1 MVIILIEIDLV
12 NNVNLSL
19 LEKDLLQELQK
30 CRRTTKPSTASASG
44 GSLSKKL
51 SFSTRLDIHFKNIE
65 DERDMYKNEVEL
77 LQKLFHERSRTGSPS
92 RLRGR
97 SVSPSAAT
105 RLANRRENGS
115 SSVIPYVKRSASS
128 CSTSPTRCTVC
139 GLNRNRSS
147 PTRVKRKKKGT
158 NRRNFVLICFSRRW
172 IPMTLNWEALKKKE
186 IDFDVNFRNTNDR
199 LKKK

>member
-1 MVIILIEIDLV
+1 MQTEKSKLGRRVSKLVHNGKQSFDILEE
-12 NNVNLSL
+12 SKCSFC

-44 GSLSKKL
+44 GSLAKKP

-65 DERDMYKNEVEL
+65 DERDMYKNEVEI
-77 LQKLFHERSRTGSPS
+77 LQKLLHDRSRNVSPS

-97 SVSPSAAT
+97 SVSPTTAT
-105 RLANRRENGS
+105 RLANRPS
-115 SSVIPYVKRSASS
+115 PVIPFVKRSASS

-147 PTRVKRKKKGT
+147 PTRVRCK
-158 NRRNFVLICFSRRW
+158 
-172 IPMTLNWEALKKKE
+172 
-186 IDFDVNFRNTNDR
+186 
-199 LKKK
+199 